1 MCASRFNCRFAYG
14 LTIIQLVLN
23 YDEEWITLCI
33 HSLLFIITSKNKPI
47 FIPKISM
54 EVFFIRKNELPT
66 NNEIRDREVRLIDTD
81 GTMLGVMSS
90 MDAQKLAIAKNLDLV
105 KIVPNAAP
113 PVCKI
118 MDYGKS
124 IFEQAKKEKEARK
137 SQKVVLI
144 KEVRLSATI
153 EEHDFDF
160 KVKNAYRFLKEGDKV
175 KVSIRFR
182 GREMKYTVTG
192 KEVLAKFA
200 DAVND
205 VGMVEKQPKLEG
217 KNMMM
222 ILNPK
227 KQ

>member
-1 MCASRFNCRFAYG
+1 
-14 LTIIQLVLN
+14 
-23 YDEEWITLCI
+23 
-33 HSLLFIITSKNKPI
+33 
-47 FIPKISM
+47 M
-54 EVFFIRKNELPT
+54 EVFYIIKNEQQM
-66 NNEIRDREVRLIDTD
+66 NDGIRDREVRLIDVD
-81 GTMLGVMSS
+81 GVMLGVMSLK
-90 MDAQKLAIAKNLDLV
+90 DAQQIAITKNLDIV

-124 IFEQAKKEKEARK
+124 MFEQAKKEKETRK
-137 SQKVVLI
+137 NQKVVSL

-160 KVKNAYRFLKEGDKV
+160 KAKNACKFLQEGNKV

-192 KEVLAKFA
+192 KEVLEKFA
-200 DAVND
+200 QVVND
-205 VGMVEKQPKLEG
+205 VGVVEKQPKLEG
-217 KNMMM
+217 RSMMM

-227 KQ
+227 TNKEK